1 MAEEIKRQAEEAAKA
16 SMEAESEAGA
26 VSEEETAQDTQTGTA
41 ENAEQQSDS
50 EASEDCG
57 GQETEGPGSEEPQDE
72 AEDPEADVVDGEY
85 VSADESPKKGT
96 FFRRKKDKRD
106 EKIEELTDKV
116 KRQMAE
122 FDNFRKRTEKE
133 KSQQFDMGARSVIER
148 ILPVIDNFERGL
160 AQADENSEDQLRERS
175 GTGRREQ

>member
-57 GQETEGPGSEEPQDE
+57 GCRCLIRPLQMPSSLS
-72 AEDPEADVVDGEY
+72 
-85 VSADESPKKGT
+85 VSAFSH
-96 FFRRKKDKRD
+96 
-106 EKIEELTDKV
+106 
-116 KRQMAE
+116 
-122 FDNFRKRTEKE
+122 
-133 KSQQFDMGARSVIER
+133 
-148 ILPVIDNFERGL
+148 
-160 AQADENSEDQLRERS
+160 NSR
-175 GTGRREQ
+175 